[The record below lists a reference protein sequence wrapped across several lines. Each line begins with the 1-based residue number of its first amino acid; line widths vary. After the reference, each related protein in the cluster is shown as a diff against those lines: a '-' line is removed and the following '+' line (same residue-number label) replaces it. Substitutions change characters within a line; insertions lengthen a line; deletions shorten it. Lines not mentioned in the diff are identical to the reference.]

1 MLDAIC
7 RKWWILLVRG
17 LAAIALGVCAIV
29 WPGITLL
36 ALVFLFGAFTTIDG
50 VMSIWLGIRGEPDGS
65 IWWAMI
71 LLGALAIIAGIIAFA
86 WPGLTLLVFLA
97 IIAASAI
104 VRGVLEIVAAIMLR
118 KEIKGEWLLALSGAL
133 SIVFGGLLIY
143 RPDVGLVALALLF
156 GAYTIALGILAVAL
170 SLKLRRLCH
179 SPAIHGGARAPVV

>member
-7 RKWWILLVRG
+7 RRWWILMVRG

-50 VMSIWLGIRGEPDGS
+50 VMSISLGIRGEPDGS

-86 WPGLTLLVFLA
+86 WPGLTLLAFLA

-118 KEIKGEWLLALSGAL
+118 KEMKGEWLLAL

-156 GAYTIALGILAVAL
+156 GAYTIAIGCLAVAL
-170 SLKLRRLCH
+170 SLRFRRLCRA
-179 SPAIHGGARAPVV
+179 PAIHGGIRAPVV

>member
-1 MLDAIC
+1 MLHAIC
-7 RKWWILLVRG
+7 RRWWILLVRG

-50 VMSIWLGIRGEPDGS
+50 VMSISLGIRGEPDGG

-71 LLGALAIIAGIIAFA
+71 LLGALAIVAGIIAFA

-104 VRGVLEIVAAIMLR
+104 VRGVLEIVAAIRLR
-118 KEIKGEWLLALSGAL
+118 KEMKGEWLLALSGAL

-143 RPDVGLVALALLF
+143 RPDVGLVALAMLF
-156 GAYTIALGILAVAL
+156 GAYTIALGLLALAL
-170 SLKLRRLCH
+170 SLRLRRLCR
-179 SPAIHGGARAPVV
+179 SPAIHGGVRAPVV